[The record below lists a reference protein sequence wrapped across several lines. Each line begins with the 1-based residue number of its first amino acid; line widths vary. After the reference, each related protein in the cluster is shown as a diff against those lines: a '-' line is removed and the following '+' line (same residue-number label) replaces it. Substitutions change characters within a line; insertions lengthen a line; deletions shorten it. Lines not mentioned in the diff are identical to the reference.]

1 MGRYTSTK
9 SVSNLFFPSCLHSCI
24 LSSYKLHVCRHPQWG
39 RTSSGT
45 SGNAEYIQN
54 TLCISHFAIQQKYL
68 ACFSIRQCRTCKT
81 IFQGAVLA
89 SSALQQTAT
98 SYCTTSR
105 LQLLLGF
112 YCLITVMCNA
122 KEVPAD
128 SSIDSAKPQEG
139 GISLLTTTTTK
150 WFACGSCEAHN
161 VLAHKVTE
169 MLLLR
174 GCH

>member
-1 MGRYTSTK
+1 MGQNIIRYFWKCWIYTK
-9 SVSNLFFPSCLHSCI
+9 YVVYF
-24 LSSYKLHVCRHPQWG
+24 
-39 RTSSGT
+39 
-45 SGNAEYIQN
+45 
-54 TLCISHFAIQQKYL
+54 TLCNTTEVFSLFLYTPMSYMQDNLPRGCTCLVQTGSLVLSHTN
-68 ACFSIRQCRTCKT
+68 C
-81 IFQGAVLA
+81 A

-105 LQLLLGF
+105 LHLLLGF